1 MIHPDNFSATAGD
14 RHMAKA
20 KLRFTERDVSRA
32 IRAATKAGV
41 QIGRVVVDTAGN
53 IVVIAADAT
62 PTETFGSS
70 IAQSGQSATLNGG
83 AP

>member
-1 MIHPDNFSATAGD
+1 V
-14 RHMAKA
+14 AKA

-32 IRAATKAGV
+32 IRAVTKAGV
-41 QIGRVVVDTAGN
+41 QVGRVVVDRDGN
-53 IVVIAADAT
+53 IVVIAAQPADAT

-70 IAQSGQSATLNGG
+70 IAQFGQSATLNGG